1 MFRNPHFAL
10 IGAALLFLLTAC
22 SRDSRTPL
30 VIYSPHGRDLLS
42 LFEHRFEA
50 LHPDIDVRW
59 LDMGSQDVY
68 DRVRS
73 ERANPQ
79 ADIWFG
85 GPSLIL
91 AAAARDSLLDC
102 SRPAWAAA
110 IPARARGT
118 GDCYFAAYET
128 PVVFLY
134 PEKVVRA
141 EDAPQDWDDLLDP
154 KWTGKIIIRDPLAS
168 GTMRAVFGF
177 IIERGLNQTGD
188 TAAGFAWLRRRP
200 PAEGGGGRERESPG
214 GARAGMDALGG
225 PAGAREGTRGGQRS
239 LSGFLEIQAIEKRW
253 GHGMTV
259 GPITLD
265 IARGEILALLGPS
278 GSGKTTM
285 LRLLAGFETAD
296 GGRIAVATEDVTNVP
311 PARRRCGMVFQ
322 HYALFPHLDVGQ
334 NVGFGLP
341 GSNARDAKVT
351 AVLNLVDLSGF
362 ERRKVHELSGGQQ
375 QRVALARALAPEPRV
390 LLLDEPLSNL
400 DPTLRERTRR
410 ELRQLIKRVGS
421 TTLFVT

>member
-1 MFRNPHFAL
+1 MFRKL
-10 IGAALLFLLTAC
+10 LVTGAVLLGGC
-22 SRDSRTPL
+22 SRDHRTPL

-79 ADIWFG
+79 ADVWFG

-91 AAAARDSLLDC
+91 APAARDSLLDC
-102 SRPAWAAA
+102 FRPVWAGA
-110 IPARARGT
+110 IPACARGS

-177 IIERGLNQTGD
+177 IIERGLKQTGD
-188 TAAGFAWLRRRP
+188 TTAGFAWLRRLDGQTKAYEQN
-200 PAEGGGGRERESPG
+200 PALVSERIARQEGLLTVWDLPDVLISRRRGMPIGYVFPKSGTVAIEDGIAVVRGAKHLAAARGFVDFVGSPEMQL
-214 GARAGMDALGG
+214 AA
-225 PAGAREGTRGGQRS
+225 AREVYRLPARLDLPADS
-239 LSGFLEIQAIEKRW
+239 LPDWVRDVRRRMVVADVDW
-253 GHGMTV
+253 N
-259 GPITLD
+259 
-265 IARGEILALLGPS
+265 
-278 GSGKTTM
+278 
-285 LRLLAGFETAD
+285 LLAEHGPEWMRWWDQHVRGT
-296 GGRIAVATEDVTNVP
+296 GHREGS
-311 PARRRCGMVFQ
+311 RR
-322 HYALFPHLDVGQ
+322 
-334 NVGFGLP
+334 
-341 GSNARDAKVT
+341 
-351 AVLNLVDLSGF
+351 
-362 ERRKVHELSGGQQ
+362 
-375 QRVALARALAPEPRV
+375 
-390 LLLDEPLSNL
+390 
-400 DPTLRERTRR
+400 
-410 ELRQLIKRVGS
+410 
-421 TTLFVT
+421 